1 MSRGAVALTLALA
14 LGLSACGSSSTKT
27 TTSGSKGSAATTS
40 ATTSLP
46 PSTTASA
53 APGGNPDTVADGPVP
68 AVTGAT
74 DLTKEPG
81 VAAGTGP
88 APTALT
94 GKDLVIGLGAAATPA
109 STVKVQYVGAF
120 FDTGKVFDASWT
132 DGSGPATFP
141 LSGVIP
147 GFKDAIA
154 GMKIGG
160 RREVVIPPA
169 LGYGANGQ
177 PPTIPG
183 NSTLVF
189 VIDLLA
195 VT

>member
-1 MSRGAVALTLALA
+1 MVLTVALA
-14 LGLSACGSSSTKT
+14 LGASACGTPSTRT
-27 TTSGSKGSAATTS
+27 NTSGQKGSAAT
-40 ATTSLP
+40 
-46 PSTTASA
+46 PSGTAPASA
-53 APGGNPDTVADGPVP
+53 NPSPAPGANPDTVAAGPVP

-81 VAAGTGP
+81 VAAGSGP

-94 GKDLVIGLGAAATPA
+94 GKDLVIGSGAAATPA
-109 STVKVQYVGAF
+109 STVKVQYVGAL

-132 DGSGPATFP
+132 DGNGPATFP

-169 LGYGANGQ
+169 LGYGASGQ
-177 PPTIPG
+177 PPTIPA
-183 NSTLVF
+183 NATLVF

-195 VT
+195 VS